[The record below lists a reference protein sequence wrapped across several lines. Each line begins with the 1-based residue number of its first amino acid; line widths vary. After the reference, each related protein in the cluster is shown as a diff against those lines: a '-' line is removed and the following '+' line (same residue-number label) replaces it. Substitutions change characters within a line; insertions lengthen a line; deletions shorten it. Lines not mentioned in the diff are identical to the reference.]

1 MALVSGVNIPD
12 NKRINISLR
21 YIQGIG
27 PTIADLIIN
36 QAGITDNPKVKD
48 LNDNNLDKIRG
59 IIDNG
64 VVVSGTRTIKIIT
77 EGNVKVEKN
86 LNIRRLIDIG
96 SYKGTRHRKS
106 LPVNGQ
112 RTKTNARTKRGKK
125 VAVAK
130 RGRDV
135 NQKT

>member
-1 MALVSGVNIPD
+1 MAMIAGVNIPD
-12 NKRINISLR
+12 NKRINIALR
-21 YIQGIG
+21 YVYGIG
-27 PTIADLIIN
+27 PTIAEKIISQTN
-36 QAGITDNPKVKD
+36 IMGNPKVKD
-48 LNDNNLDKIRG
+48 LTENDLDQIRG
-59 IIDNG
+59 IIDNTYT
-64 VVVSGTRTIKIIT
+64 V
-77 EGNVKVEKN
+77 EGDLRVERN

-125 VAVAK
+125 LAVAK
-130 RGRDV
+130 RGRDT

>member
-1 MALVSGVNIPD
+1 MALISGVNIPD
-12 NKRINISLR
+12 HKRINISLR

-27 PTIADLIIN
+27 PTIAALIVN
-36 QAGITDNPKVKD
+36 QSGITGNPKVKD
-48 LNDNNLDKIRG
+48 LDNNDLDKIRG
-59 IIDNG
+59 IIDTG
-64 VVVSGTRTIKIIT
+64 EIVSGKRTIKITI
-77 EGNVKVEKN
+77 EGDLRVEKN

-135 NQKT
+135 NTKT

>member
-1 MALVSGVNIPD
+1 MAMIAGVNIPD
-12 NKRINISLR
+12 NKRINIALR
-21 YIQGIG
+21 YVYGIG
-27 PTIADLIIN
+27 PTIAEKIISQTN
-36 QAGITDNPKVKD
+36 IIDNPKVKD
-48 LNDNNLDKIRG
+48 LTENDLDKIRG
-59 IIDNG
+59 IIDNTYT
-64 VVVSGTRTIKIIT
+64 V
-77 EGNVKVEKN
+77 EGDLRVERN

-125 VAVAK
+125 LAVAK
-130 RGRDV
+130 RGRDT

>member
-1 MALVSGVNIPD
+1 MAMIAGVNIPD
-12 NKRINISLR
+12 NKRINIALR
-21 YIQGIG
+21 YVYGIG
-27 PTIADLIIN
+27 PKIAEKIISQTN
-36 QAGITDNPKVKD
+36 IIDNPKVKD
-48 LNDNNLDKIRG
+48 LTENDLDKIRG
-59 IIDNG
+59 IIDNTYT
-64 VVVSGTRTIKIIT
+64 V
-77 EGNVKVEKN
+77 EGDLRVERN

-125 VAVAK
+125 LAVAK
-130 RGRDV
+130 RGRDT

>member
-1 MALVSGVNIPD
+1 MAMIAGVNIPD
-12 NKRINISLR
+12 NKRINIALR
-21 YIQGIG
+21 YVYGIG
-27 PTIADLIIN
+27 PTIAEKIISQTN
-36 QAGITDNPKVKD
+36 IMDNPKVKD
-48 LNDNNLDKIRG
+48 LTENDLDKIRG
-59 IIDNG
+59 IIDNTYT
-64 VVVSGTRTIKIIT
+64 V
-77 EGNVKVEKN
+77 EGDLRVERN

-125 VAVAK
+125 LAVAK
-130 RGRDV
+130 RGRDT